1 MQQGSWLEVGR
12 LFFVLG
18 TTAFGGPAAHI
29 ARMRE
34 ELVVKRQWLTEQA
47 FLDLVGATNLI
58 PGPNSTELAI
68 HIGYERAGWKGLLA
82 AGFGFIVPAV
92 SLTILLAWLYVTYG
106 QLPAVKPF
114 FIGVTPALVGIIA
127 KAIFPMLKTA
137 LKSFELI
144 VLSLL
149 VFLGAIGGLNELIL
163 LFGAGFTALLAKW
176 IRNKQL
182 VFLPM
187 FLFGSEFSLGTN
199 GRLFLIFLKVGSILY
214 GSGYVLFAFL
224 EAELVDT
231 GLLHRQV
238 LLDAI
243 AAGQFTPGPV
253 FSSVAF
259 IGYYLNGWS
268 GALVSALGIFL
279 PSFVF
284 VALIHPIV
292 KWLRNSEF
300 FAAFLNAVNAASL
313 ALIAAVCLEMLNDS
327 ATHWSTLLIAIVCGI
342 LSFATKWNSVLIL
355 MLGSGLG
362 WVMSAAL

>member
-1 MQQGSWLEVGR
+1 MHQGSWMEVGR

-18 TTAFGGPAAHI
+18 TTAFGGPAVHI

-34 ELVVKRQWLTEQA
+34 ELVVKRHWLTEQK

-82 AGFGFIVPAV
+82 AGIGFIVPAV

-114 FIGVTPALVGIIA
+114 FIGVTPALFGIIA
-127 KAIFPMLKTA
+127 KAVFPMLRSA
-137 LKSFELI
+137 MKSAELI
-144 VLSLL
+144 VLGCVVFAGSL
-149 VFLGAIGGLNELIL
+149 FGLNELFL
-163 LFGAGFTALLAKW
+163 LFGAGFAGLMLSW
-176 IRNKQL
+176 VRSRQF
-182 VFLPM
+182 VFLPLLSVGSLLKLSGNWK
-187 FLFGSEFSLGTN
+187 LFFV
-199 GRLFLIFLKVGSILY
+199 FLKVGSILY

-231 GLLHRQV
+231 GMLERDV

-259 IGYYLNGWS
+259 VGFYLNGLS

-284 VALIHPIV
+284 VALIRPIV
-292 KWLRNSEF
+292 RWLRNSPV
-300 FAAFLNAVNAASL
+300 FAAFLNAVNVASV
-313 ALIAAVCLEMLNDS
+313 ALIATVCLDMLHDA
-327 ATHWSTLLIAIVCGI
+327 ATHWSTLLIAIICGI
-342 LSFATKWNSVLIL
+342 LSFTTKWNSVFILIV
-355 MLGSGLG
+355 GSGLG
-362 WVMSAAL
+362 FVLR

>member
-1 MQQGSWLEVGR
+1 MQQGNWLEVGR
-12 LFFVLG
+12 LFFILG

-34 ELVVKRQWLTEQA
+34 ELVVKKQWLTEQA
-47 FLDLVGATNLI
+47 FLDLVGASNLI

-82 AGFGFIVPAV
+82 AGLGFIVPAV

-106 QLPAVKPF
+106 QLPEVQPF
-114 FIGVTPALVGIIA
+114 FVGVTPALVGIIA

-137 LKSFELI
+137 MRSAELI
-144 VLSLL
+144 VWSVL
-149 VFLGAIGGLNELIL
+149 VFTGALLGMNELVL
-163 LFGAGFTALLAKW
+163 LFGAGFLALGKTWLRSKQVVFVPFLA
-176 IRNKQL
+176 
-182 VFLPM
+182 
-187 FLFGSEFSLGTN
+187 LGTDLTLSTN
-199 GRLFLIFLKVGSILY
+199 WKLFFIFLKVGSILY

-231 GLLHRQV
+231 GLLQRQV

-259 IGYYLNGWS
+259 IGYYMNGWS
-268 GALVSALGIFL
+268 GALVAAFGIFL

-292 KWLRNSEF
+292 KWLRNSEIF
-300 FAAFLNAVNAASL
+300 SAFLNAVNAASVS
-313 ALIAAVCLEMLNDS
+313 LIAVVCVQMLQTA
-327 ATHWSTLLIAIVCGI
+327 ATHWSTLLIAGVCGV
-342 LSFATKWNSVLIL
+342 LSFATKWNSVWILIL
-355 MLGSGLG
+355 GSLIG
-362 WVMSAAL
+362 WILS

>member
-1 MQQGSWLEVGR
+1 MQQGSWQEVGR
-12 LFFVLG
+12 VFFVLG

-34 ELVVKRQWLTEQA
+34 ELVVKRQWLNEQT

-82 AGFGFIVPAV
+82 AGIGFIVPAV
-92 SLTILLAWLYVTYG
+92 SLTVLLAWLYVTYG
-106 QLPAVKPF
+106 QLPEVKPF

-127 KAIFPMLKTA
+127 KAIFPMMKTA
-137 LKSFELI
+137 FKSLELLI
-144 VLSLL
+144 LSTL
-149 VFLGAIGGLNELIL
+149 VFAGAMFGLNELIL
-163 LFGAGFTALLAKW
+163 LFGAGFGALMITWL
-176 IRNKQL
+176 RSKQV
-182 VFLPM
+182 VFLP
-187 FLFGSEFSLGTN
+187 FLAFGPDLVFSGN
-199 GRLFLIFLKVGSILY
+199 WRLFFIFLKVGSILY

-231 GLLHRQV
+231 GMLQRQV

-259 IGYYLNGWS
+259 IGYYMNGWS
-268 GALVSALGIFL
+268 GALVSAFGIFL

-292 KWLRNSEF
+292 RWLRSSTIF
-300 FAAFLNAVNAASL
+300 TAFLNAVNAASV
-313 ALIAAVCLEMLNDS
+313 ALIAAVCLNMLQDS
-327 ATHWSTLLIAIVCGI
+327 AGHWSTLLIAIICGV
-342 LSFATKWNSVLIL
+342 LSFATKWNSVWIL
-355 MLGSGLG
+355 LLGSVLG
-362 WVMSAAL
+362 WSISVF